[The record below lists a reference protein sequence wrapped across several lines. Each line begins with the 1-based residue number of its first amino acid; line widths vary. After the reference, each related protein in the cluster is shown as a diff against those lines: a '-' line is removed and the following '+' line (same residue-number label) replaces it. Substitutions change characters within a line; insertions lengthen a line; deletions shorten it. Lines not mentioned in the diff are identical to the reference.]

1 VIWDLDETFWHGA
14 LADGDVEVDVRQRQ
28 RLIDLARRGVVSSIC
43 CKNEPGAARKRLQD
57 EQVWAYFVF
66 ASISRAE
73 KGQQV
78 RNLLKRMRVPAESAL
93 FVDDSALERQEVARA
108 NPGISCLSPESWADL
123 DVRHWG
129 RDDPGLTRLGSYKLL
144 ESSQDES
151 AEFRGS
157 NLEFLRQSELVAT
170 LTQLTPEDRELD
182 SVVELVRRSHLL
194 NFTRTRLKSGRAE
207 LVQYLADCA
216 RVSFKVHARD
226 RYEEHGL
233 CGLVSISR
241 SGELE
246 HFAFSCRV
254 LELGIEQAVF
264 RWLGRAFP
272 DLCVRFEVPLELE
285 GPSDWV
291 TLVGALGS
299 SEGRADLTENLPAP
313 PSDAALTLARRPSAK
328 SVWAARLWSL
338 ARATRVRRLFR
349 AEALATYLSRR
360 FETLLTEMQ

>member
-1 VIWDLDETFWHGA
+1 
-14 LADGDVEVDVRQRQ
+14 
-28 RLIDLARRGVVSSIC
+28 
-43 CKNEPGAARKRLQD
+43 
-57 EQVWAYFVF
+57 
-66 ASISRAE
+66 
-73 KGQQV
+73 
-78 RNLLKRMRVPAESAL
+78 MRVPAESAL

-291 TLVGALGS
+291 TLVGALAGS
-299 SEGRADLTENLPAP
+299 ENRATP
-313 PSDAALTLARRPSAK
+313 PSEASLTLVRRGSAT
-328 SVWAARLWSL
+328 SAWAARLWSL